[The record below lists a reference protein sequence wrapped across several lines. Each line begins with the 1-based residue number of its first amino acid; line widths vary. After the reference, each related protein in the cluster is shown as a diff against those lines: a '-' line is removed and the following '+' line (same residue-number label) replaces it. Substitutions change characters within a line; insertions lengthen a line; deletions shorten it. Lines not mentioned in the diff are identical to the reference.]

1 MRHNPILATTGWR
14 RSPRLRPVHPG
25 SCCCADCRPWP
36 RLAIPSWRELDD
48 AAFELDEG
56 EWEGEVNR
64 NSSEYIRWVQSS
76 LNRLQGSGLD
86 VDGISGA
93 LTRSAVRDFQTRKGL
108 EVDGIVGPNTEAALT
123 AAGAGQ
129 PPGGTG
135 TAPGAPSG
143 GGGPS
148 AVSVP
153 LPASGAGFYSYTEPS
168 KRYGR
173 RETITALQAIA
184 ADWHRAHPNGPRLG
198 IGNISLQGGGP
209 ISGHTSHQ
217 QGLNVDVRP
226 VRNDGVEIGVTWQDS
241 RYSRTLTQALV
252 NLIRANRVLGI
263 SSIHFNDPAVT
274 GVKPLD
280 DHDDHLHLSF
290 VQPPASTAPAP
301 PTSPGWSGGSS
312 GKAARE
318 RLAQIA
324 TAEWETWQRG
334 KLTERESVVFER
346 LVQYWMGV
354 GYARSEAEGRARLSQ
369 GTSDLGYWSA
379 AFISWCVRQAGFTS
393 SQFSFAGAHSTF
405 IAAAYQN
412 RVQNSSKPFKAY
424 TTAEFAPRVGDI
436 VGRAYDETVP
446 TTIATVKPDT
456 SGYHTDI
463 VVAVDTAAGK
473 LTAIGGNLSESVN
486 ARVLQISSKGLLI
499 NADPKYFG
507 VIAVGN

>member
-1 MRHNPILATTGWR
+1 MRNNRIQATMGMR
-14 RSPRLRPVHPG
+14 RSPRLRPVHAS
-25 SCCCADCRPWP
+25 SCCCADCRPRP

-48 AAFELDEG
+48 AAFELGES

-64 NSSEYIRWVQSS
+64 SSSDYIRWVQSS
-76 LNRLQGSGLD
+76 LNRLQSSGLG
-86 VDGISGA
+86 VDGISGP
-93 LTRSAVRDFQTRKGL
+93 LTRSAVRDFQARKGL
-108 EVDGIVGPNTEAALT
+108 AADGIVGPSTEAALI

-135 TAPGAPSG
+135 AAPGVPSSG
-143 GGGPS
+143 GGQT
-148 AVSVP
+148 AVSVA

-173 RETITALQAIA
+173 GETIAALQAIA
-184 ADWHRAHPNGPRLG
+184 TDWQRAHPNGPRLG

-209 ISGHTSHQ
+209 FPPHSTHQ
-217 QGLNVDVRP
+217 LGLNADIRP
-226 VRNDGVEIGVTWQDS
+226 VRNDGVESGVTRHDS

-263 SSIHFNDPAVT
+263 SSILFNDPAVT
-274 GVKPLD
+274 GVKPWQG
-280 DHDDHLHLSF
+280 HDDHLHLSF

-312 GKAARE
+312 GKTARE

-324 TAEWETWQRG
+324 TAEWEAWQRG
-334 KLTERESVVFER
+334 QLKESNPVVFER
-346 LVQYWMGV
+346 LVQYWMGA

-369 GTSDLGYWSA
+369 GKDALGYWSA
-379 AFISWCVRQAGFTS
+379 AFISWCVRQAGFAS
-393 SQFSFAGAHSTF
+393 SQFNFAGAHSTF
-405 IAAAYQN
+405 IAGAYQN

-436 VGRAYDETVP
+436 VAFARVADVP
-446 TTIATVKPDT
+446 NTIATVKPDT

-463 VVAVDTAAGK
+463 VVAVDAAAGK
-473 LTAIGGNLSESVN
+473 LTVIGGNLSDSVSAN
-486 ARVLQISSKGLLI
+486 VRQISSKGLLI
-499 NADPKYFG
+499 HADPKHFG
-507 VIAVGN
+507 VIAVGD